1 MITLLRKSG
10 LAAPARLR
18 RRRRKKNLCAYSPV
32 SWAGKYKEGAPE
44 SFKKDQQGV
53 HKISKEGRWK
63 LTSSNETTIGSN
75 SSWSGTGRQVIRARP
90 VTGKATVLFRPPVL
104 KPLLNH
110 SLVLAS
116 VVDEV
121 MCQKYVN
128 NMPLYQL
135 GLTFSKII
143 QCAQECLSWG
153 GGYEDEI
160 FMSKK
165 PKIRVKHF

>member
-1 MITLLRKSG
+1 M
-10 LAAPARLR
+10 
-18 RRRRKKNLCAYSPV
+18 
-32 SWAGKYKEGAPE
+32 
-44 SFKKDQQGV
+44 
-53 HKISKEGRWK
+53 
-63 LTSSNETTIGSN
+63 
-75 SSWSGTGRQVIRARP
+75 
-90 VTGKATVLFRPPVL
+90 LFRPPVL
-104 KPLLNH
+104 KPLVNH

-143 QCAQECLSWG
+143 RCAQECLSWG